1 MRTTC
6 LQRTRSEASS
16 PVDVIEDTGGTT
28 LDADLPGVSRERLNV
43 HIEGDTLSIEGDLA
57 LSVPEQMQPSH
68 AEIRQARYRR
78 SFTLSKE
85 LDASKIEA
93 DLNHG
98 VLRLRIPKAEHARRR
113 RIEIKAA

>member
-1 MRTTC
+1 
-6 LQRTRSEASS
+6 
-16 PVDVIEDTGGTT
+16 
-28 LDADLPGVSRERLNV
+28 
-43 HIEGDTLSIEGDLA
+43 
-57 LSVPEQMQPSH
+57 MQPSL

-85 LDASKIEA
+85 LDASKFEA